1 MAAVRRSDA
10 FATRSERRAPAFST
24 IVRGTSFAF
33 STSERLTHRRKPTED
48 TMRVTIFHRGETV
61 TADEANWQ
69 RAADE
74 LVARL
79 GPWEPGA
86 SRVEKQRSDFGATV
100 MDDGARE
107 RIERQHEALRNAG
120 VDVDAGRQ
128 LYETGTRMADVGYRN
143 QAARAAEHAAK
154 QPIADAVHDLVSRIE
169 AEQRHDVETTARKLG
184 EGLSINGALKVD
196 GFKLREQ
203 AIRGLLARMES
214 PALRYVLGLRDRI
227 AGPDATEA
235 SKALDKAALLDV
247 MQRECRRFGDTPIK
261 LRTREGLGD
270 VFAIVSPDYAAADA
284 PEVLGDVVSALPS
297 DARGTFSYDPT
308 STAWELRASV
318 FTPTPV
324 DEQAVGE
331 PFEGYVSFSSRDNGT
346 RRLTGG
352 GGIVLLACLN
362 ASTYEAESQSVS
374 RVHRGA
380 ILTDLAAM
388 YRDASTAIRA
398 LCQAWGVARADVL
411 AQPTLDGALVPI
423 EEAIP
428 GFYRAMLT
436 ARRGEL
442 VGVLPGRTETHVKAL
457 AMAFGEERR
466 DRSQLVRADMAQ
478 GFTRYIQDQPAPVRR
493 DAESAI
499 ARWMVKREPVSF
511 VAA

>member
-1 MAAVRRSDA
+1 MQ
-10 FATRSERRAPAFST
+10 
-24 IVRGTSFAF
+24 
-33 STSERLTHRRKPTED
+33 
-48 TMRVTIFHRGETV
+48 VTISHRGETV
-61 TADEANWQ
+61 TTNEADWQ
-69 RAADE
+69 RAADV
-74 LVARL
+74 LVGRL
-79 GPWEPGA
+79 GPWVPGE
-86 SRVEKQRSDFGATV
+86 SRIEKQRSDFGATV

-107 RIERQHEALRNAG
+107 RIERQHEALRDAG
-120 VDVDAGRQ
+120 VNVDTDRQ
-128 LYETGTRMADVGYRN
+128 LYATGTRMADVGYGN

-154 QPIADAVHDLVSRIE
+154 EPIDAAVQGLVRRIE
-169 AEQRHDVETTARKLG
+169 AEQRRDVITTAAKLG
-184 EGLSINGALKVD
+184 SALSINGALKFD
-196 GFKLREQ
+196 GLKLREQ

-227 AGPDATEA
+227 TGPDATEG

-247 MQRECRRFGDTPIK
+247 MQRECKRFGDTPIK

-270 VFAIVSPDYAAADA
+270 VFATVSPDYAPADA
-284 PEVLGDVVSALPS
+284 PDVLGDVIAALPPE
-297 DARGTFSYDPT
+297 ARGSFAYDPR
-308 STAWELRASV
+308 STTWELRASV

-331 PFEGYVSFSSRDNGT
+331 PFEGFVSFSSRDNGT

-388 YRDASTAIRA
+388 TRDASNAIHA

-411 AQPTLDGALVPI
+411 AVPSVNGALVPI
-423 EEAIP
+423 EEAVP

-442 VGVLPGRTETHVKAL
+442 VGVLPGRTESHVKAL

-466 DRSQLVRADMAQ
+466 DRSQLVRADLAQ
-478 GFTRYIQDQPAPVRR
+478 GFTRYIQDQPAAVRR
-493 DAESAI
+493 DAESAV
-499 ARWMVKREPVSF
+499 ARWMVKGERVGF